1 MYNSTKYILLHG
13 LLNRLLLPN
22 FSLFLSQFWR
32 RLMRTICWNNLKKC
46 HQISMMIIAKIVL
59 LVATFLQQLLPIMSK
74 MAPET
79 ETVKI
84 LGKLPTFSR
93 LCKTTL
99 LLLWQQIMK
108 AIRPTVDADVYQES
122 VSLPNIYCIL
132 TLCTMG

>member
-1 MYNSTKYILLHG
+1 
-13 LLNRLLLPN
+13 
-22 FSLFLSQFWR
+22 
-32 RLMRTICWNNLKKC
+32 MRTICWNNLKKC

-79 ETVKI
+79 EAVKI

-99 LLLWQQIMK
+99 LLRWQQIMK

-122 VSLPNIYCIL
+122 VSLPIIYCIL
-132 TLCTMG
+132 TLCTMGWNVFWKYFFVVVHDLHNGCCWKNKLLLLFQF

>member
-1 MYNSTKYILLHG
+1 
-13 LLNRLLLPN
+13 
-22 FSLFLSQFWR
+22 
-32 RLMRTICWNNLKKC
+32 MRTICWNNLKKC

-59 LVATFLQQLLPIMSK
+59 LVATFLQIQLLPIIRSK
-74 MAPET
+74 MAAPET

-99 LLLWQQIMK
+99 LLRWQQIMK

-122 VSLPNIYCIL
+122 VSLFCKKKYIEEPCSIKLETKKGTKIEIA
-132 TLCTMG
+132 

>member
-1 MYNSTKYILLHG
+1 MYNSTTYYYMDFLIDYYYLIF
-13 LLNRLLLPN
+13 P
-22 FSLFLSQFWR
+22 FFLSQFWR

-79 ETVKI
+79 EAVKI

-99 LLLWQQIMK
+99 LLRWQQIMK

-122 VSLPNIYCIL
+122 VSLPIIYCIL